1 MGKLR
6 RGCVSAVIVLLV
18 SLGST
23 AFAQDSETDPEDAG
37 IEQSVIVAPVVV
49 DGTVLFTVRGVSALP
64 AAKRA
69 ERVAK
74 NIVQA
79 ARDPA
84 VDPAAIQAV
93 EAGGMT
99 AIMAGDRHLTAV
111 VDADAQL
118 EGVGRSEL
126 VYVVTEAIQGAIIRY
141 RADRQP
147 DALIAAG
154 LQALATT
161 AVLAL
166 VLAVFLWLWRRVD
179 RGIAERVEQHLRK
192 MGVESVKAGGSE
204 RAGLALRGTLRAIRT
219 VVVLVAVVMYL
230 QVVLGLFPWTRPFHA
245 EVRSWFVNPLTSI
258 AEGIVAQIPNAIFL
272 IILVLLLRWLIGLMR
287 LFFLAVERGS
297 VTLSGFDPEWATP
310 TFKIIRVAVIAF
322 GVVVAYP
329 YIPGSSSAA
338 FKGVSLFA
346 GVVFSLGSSSVI
358 SNILAGFTM
367 TYRRAFRVGDIVRIG
382 DVMGQVA
389 DVRLQVTH
397 IRTPKNE
404 EVVIPNS
411 AILNGEVT
419 NYSTLAHTRGLIL
432 HTTVGIGYETPWRQ
446 VEAMLLMAAER
457 TPGLLR
463 EPTPFVLQKAL
474 GDFAVTYELNVA
486 CDQPQAMPK
495 LYHELHRS
503 ILDVFNE
510 YGIQIMT
517 PAYEGDP
524 EQPKL
529 VPREQWFTA
538 PASASPEP
546 TESESG

>member
-6 RGCVSAVIVLLV
+6 RGCVSAVVVLL
-18 SLGST
+18 LGPGSIALAQGAET
-23 AFAQDSETDPEDAG
+23 APESAE

-49 DGTVLFTVRGVSALP
+49 DGKVLFTVRGVSALP

-69 ERVAK
+69 ARVAE

-93 EAGGMT
+93 EIGGMT
-99 AIMAGDRHLTAV
+99 AIMAGDRRLTAV

-118 EGVGRSEL
+118 EGVGRTEL
-126 VYVVTEAIQGAIIRY
+126 VYVVTDAIRGAIIRY

-154 LQALATT
+154 LRALATT

-166 VLAVFLWLWRRVD
+166 VLVTLLWLWRRVD
-179 RGIAERVEQHLRK
+179 HGIAARVEQHLRK
-192 MGVESVKAGGSE
+192 MGVESVKTGGSE
-204 RAGLALRGTLRAIRT
+204 RAGLALRSALRAIRT
-219 VVVLVAVVMYL
+219 VVVLVAVVVYL
-230 QVVLGLFPWTRPFHA
+230 QMVLGLFPWTRPFHA
-245 EVRSWFVNPLTSI
+245 EVRSWFITPLTSI
-258 AEGIVAQIPNAIFL
+258 GEGIVAQIPNVIFL
-272 IILVLLLRWLIGLMR
+272 VILVLLLRWLIGLIR
-287 LFFLAVERGS
+287 LVFLAVERGS
-297 VTLSGFDPEWATP
+297 VKLAGFDPEWAMP
-310 TFKIIRVAVIAF
+310 TFKIIRVVIIAF

-367 TYRRAFRVGDIVRIG
+367 TYRRAFRVDDIVRIG
-382 DVMGQVA
+382 DVVGQVA
-389 DVRLQVTH
+389 DIRLQVTH

-411 AILNGEVT
+411 TILTGEVT
-419 NYSTLAHTRGLIL
+419 NYSTLARTRGLIL

-463 EPTPFVLQKAL
+463 EPAPFVLQKAL

-486 CDQPQAMPK
+486 CDQPQAMPR
-495 LYHELHRS
+495 LYHGLHRS

-538 PASASPEP
+538 PASAPPEP
-546 TESESG
+546 AESESG